1 MKLRADWRI
10 GPRPSRLYMIRLQCL
25 GPVSFAACGQK
36 LWGTKLGSSISFP
49 TQGGMLTGVLIH
61 TVG

>member
-25 GPVSFAACGQK
+25 NPVSFAACGQK
-36 LWGTKLGSSISFP
+36 LWGTKPGFSISFS
-49 TQGGMLTGVLIH
+49 TQAGVLTGVLTH